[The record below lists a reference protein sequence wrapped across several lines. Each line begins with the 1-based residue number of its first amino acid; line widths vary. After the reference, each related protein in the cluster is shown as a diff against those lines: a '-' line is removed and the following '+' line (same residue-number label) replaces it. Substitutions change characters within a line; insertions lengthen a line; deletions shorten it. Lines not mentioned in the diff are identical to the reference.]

1 MRSLYDGVI
10 HDDVVEEPRPTEG
23 EDMTKD
29 QGTVV
34 PVLTLATEET
44 HVPDV
49 LAEGPLTAEKLTE
62 LRTVLAVMADHPVTT
77 LEIRPMP
84 ETVPWS
90 SGISLNAVSPLATHL
105 SKLIRDSAKNS
116 STVATA
122 TASGEN
128 IYRMVVPAKV
138 AAQFGAGVVKPMKA
152 KGVAEGVHSAL
163 VGANGIAAQATFVP
177 VKAAAAGAAG
187 GAAATTGV
195 VATTGGAAVAG
206 TALTV
211 AAPLVLMAVGAGA
224 AANAEAQQRQALEK
238 ITTLLEDLKQE
249 KLDDEQND
257 LKGSTGA
264 VKKAAAILLD
274 RGEVGH
280 SLGLDS
286 AVHTIDKELSRTEE
300 RLGKWRDALRK
311 LPEDKGVELSAL
323 KAFPGVAGKGGQFR
337 TYLEIAA
344 LAIALKR
351 RVIVLQ
357 AVEHAQASEGNA
369 FERFSRE
376 LKADQERIDELE
388 SGIND
393 VLLRLSSLQIK
404 RQSGFRSPVFT
415 GAEVDKLMKQAHRI
429 HSLRKQVEYRDGNP
443 DVAIDIARRR
453 DGSVTVLP
461 AVAAG

>member
-1 MRSLYDGVI
+1 M

-23 EDMTKD
+23 ENMTKD

-84 ETVPWS
+84 ETVPRS

-122 TASGEN
+122 TSSGEN

-138 AAQFGAGVVKPMKA
+138 AAQFGTGVVKPMTV
-152 KGVAEGVHSAL
+152 KGVEGGIRSAL
-163 VGANGIAAQATFVP
+163 VGAKGITAHATFVP
-177 VKAAAAGAAG
+177 VKTATKGAAAGAA
-187 GAAATTGV
+187 
-195 VATTGGAAVAG
+195 
-206 TALTV
+206 LTV
-211 AAPLVLMAVGAGA
+211 AGPLVLMAVAAGA

-238 ITTLLEDLKQE
+238 ITTLLEELKQE
-249 KLDDEQND
+249 KLDDERSD
-257 LKGSTGA
+257 LKGSAGA

-286 AVHTIDKELSRTEE
+286 AVHTIDKELSRTED
-300 RLGKWRDALRK
+300 RLGKWRDALRR

-323 KAFPGVAGKGGQFR
+323 KAFSGVAGKGGQFR
-337 TYLEIAA
+337 THLEIAT

-357 AVEHAQASEGNA
+357 AVEHAQASEGNV

-376 LKADQERIDELE
+376 LKTDQERIDELE

-429 HSLRKQVEYRDGNP
+429 HSLGKQVEHRDGTP

>member
-1 MRSLYDGVI
+1 
-10 HDDVVEEPRPTEG
+10 
-23 EDMTKD
+23 MTKD

-84 ETVPWS
+84 ETVPRS

-138 AAQFGAGVVKPMKA
+138 AAQFGAGVVKPMTV
-152 KGVAEGVHSAL
+152 KGVEGGIRSAL
-163 VGANGIAAQATFVP
+163 VGAKGITAHATFVP
-177 VKAAAAGAAG
+177 VKTATKGAAAGAA
-187 GAAATTGV
+187 
-195 VATTGGAAVAG
+195 
-206 TALTV
+206 LTV
-211 AAPLVLMAVGAGA
+211 AGRLVLMTVAAGA

-238 ITTLLEDLKQE
+238 ITTLLEELKQE
-249 KLDDEQND
+249 KLDDERSD
-257 LKGSTGA
+257 LKGSAGA

-286 AVHTIDKELSRTEE
+286 AVHTIDKELSRTED
-300 RLGKWRDALRK
+300 RLGKWRDALRR

-323 KAFPGVAGKGGQFR
+323 KAFSGVAGKGGQFR
-337 TYLEIAA
+337 THLEIAT

-357 AVEHAQASEGNA
+357 AVEHAQASEGNV

-376 LKADQERIDELE
+376 LKTDQERIDELE

-429 HSLRKQVEYRDGNP
+429 HSLGKQVEHRDGTP